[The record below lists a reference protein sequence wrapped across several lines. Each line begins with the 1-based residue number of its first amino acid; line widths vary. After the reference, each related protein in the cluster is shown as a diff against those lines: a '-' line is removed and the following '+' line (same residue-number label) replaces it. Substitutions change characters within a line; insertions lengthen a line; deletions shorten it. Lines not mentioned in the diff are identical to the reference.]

1 MAEVG
6 LHEVRRRR
14 YGGENIAERVVLR
27 VGQQVVEV
35 RQYAGRQRR
44 ELPSVP
50 VIAVAVRQ
58 GRMTRSTV
66 GAVVKGL
73 LRHGR
78 RRDAGRNAG
87 DRLMQVPVKLSGSFR
102 FADES
107 GALRESVRHARI
119 RDLQVVELTGAIRRG
134 ERVDPTVGTL
144 VGEAAL
150 ICGGVGDA
158 VQSAVP
164 VPAKGRFAPVGIVN
178 FGYLPGLLGGAGL
191 IKKRV
196 GAAVGVNDIF
206 DAKCVV
212 YVVRVGRIY
221 K

>member
-1 MAEVG
+1 
-6 LHEVRRRR
+6 
-14 YGGENIAERVVLR
+14 
-27 VGQQVVEV
+27 
-35 RQYAGRQRR
+35 
-44 ELPSVP
+44 
-50 VIAVAVRQ
+50 
-58 GRMTRSTV
+58 
-66 GAVVKGL
+66 
-73 LRHGR
+73 
-78 RRDAGRNAG
+78 
-87 DRLMQVPVKLSGSFR
+87 
-102 FADES
+102 
-107 GALRESVRHARI
+107 
-119 RDLQVVELTGAIRRG
+119 TGAIRRG

-221 K
+221 KGAVILISYQGRAALRINPLRQQGMGQGVNIWRGFEAVRAAEHEEREAEDVLASIRVGETEAATRIAPKNSV